1 LADGGQIARLGEVDV
16 ASRHAGAML
25 LYPFVDRLGAEAVMG
40 SLAAG
45 EARRYDAQTL
55 ILVGLLGS
63 RSLVSMV

>member
-1 LADGGQIARLGEVDV
+1 
-16 ASRHAGAML
+16 ML